1 MDELKKLKH
10 LLHHWMH
17 HNDEHA
23 ETYRQWAE
31 KASSLGNEELSEVL
45 GSLFNETKKL
55 NSLFKKAVKLID

>member
-23 ETYRQWAE
+23 ETYRQWSD
-31 KASSLGNEELSEVL
+31 KALSIGNEELSRVL
-45 GSLFNETKKL
+45 RNLYNETKRL
-55 NSLFKKAVKLID
+55 NGLFENAMKLID